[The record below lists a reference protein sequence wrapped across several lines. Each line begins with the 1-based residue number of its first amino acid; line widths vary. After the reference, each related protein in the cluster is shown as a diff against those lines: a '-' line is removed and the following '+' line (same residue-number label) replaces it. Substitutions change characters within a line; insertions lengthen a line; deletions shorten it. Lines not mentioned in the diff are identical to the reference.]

1 MKKIISFLINI
12 DEQNIKNYS
21 LKTIIIDLLTIGIG
35 TVILLTSV
43 SNLNSNQDGVTIGS
57 SLLVFGVLIK
67 IWKKEL
73 KKE

>member
-1 MKKIISFLINI
+1 MINI